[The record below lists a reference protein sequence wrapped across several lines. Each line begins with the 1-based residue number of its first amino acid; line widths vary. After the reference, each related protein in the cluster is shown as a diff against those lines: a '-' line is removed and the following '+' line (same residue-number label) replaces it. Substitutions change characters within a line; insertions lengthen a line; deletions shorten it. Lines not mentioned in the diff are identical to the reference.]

1 MRGCRYNLD
10 ANDMH
15 PGGIMKPAIN
25 SQPAKC
31 PFNLLLIDNTL
42 KQARSFAIDSFRA
55 TRAET
60 KVAGRSM

>member
-1 MRGCRYNLD
+1 
-10 ANDMH
+10 
-15 PGGIMKPAIN
+15 MKPAIN